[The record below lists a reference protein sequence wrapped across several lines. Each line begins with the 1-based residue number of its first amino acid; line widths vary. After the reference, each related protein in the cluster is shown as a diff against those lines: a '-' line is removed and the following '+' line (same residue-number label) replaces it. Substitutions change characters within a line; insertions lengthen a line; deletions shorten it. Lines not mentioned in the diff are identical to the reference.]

1 MKIDSYLINI
11 SSEFSLRKEEVEF
24 LKLFL
29 NNREKP
35 MNLVLMKDIPNL
47 TNLSSLGLIYNDPST
62 YNIHLTKIGNLVLDQ
77 FDRDK
82 KIKQI
87 LDE

>member
-1 MKIDSYLINI
+1 MKIDSYTINI
-11 SSEFSLRKEEVEF
+11 SSEFSLKKEEVEF

-29 NNREKP
+29 NKREKP
-35 MNLVLMKDIPNL
+35 MNFVMKDIPNL
-47 TNLSSLGLIYNDPST
+47 TNLSTLGLIYNEPST
-62 YNIHLTKIGNLVLDQ
+62 YNIRLTKIGNLVLDQ

-82 KIKQI
+82 KINQI